1 MAKIFFFFFPTD
13 TLLFVSLDFIYE
25 FLCFAFKLKTCNKS
39 SPLFFFFFSYRM
51 LGGIKEEPEKLGN
64 CMGSLT
70 SLMADLGRHSVI
82 SISAPNLQTA
92 ATPLYSSFLLGMLM
106 V

>member
-1 MAKIFFFFFPTD
+1 
-13 TLLFVSLDFIYE
+13 
-25 FLCFAFKLKTCNKS
+25 
-39 SPLFFFFFSYRM
+39 M